1 MTPLLEMSALSVGYE
16 GPLFEPVDLRLHEG
30 EVVGIWGPNGAGKST
45 LLKAI
50 AGAAPVLGGRIRRR
64 PGLRLGV
71 QQQHPVRLPEMP
83 LTGREFLR
91 LMRAADGPPPG
102 RLRAALD
109 RRIDRLSG
117 GQFQLLAIWASLAG
131 EADLVLLD
139 EPTNNL
145 DPDSTTALAEI
156 LPRLPPRRAVV
167 LVSHER
173 DFIERTC
180 SKRLE
185 LGRWT

>member
-1 MTPLLEMSALSVGYE
+1 MTPLLELHALSVGYDA
-16 GPLFEPVDLRLHEG
+16 PLFEPVDLRLQEG
-30 EVVGIWGPNGAGKST
+30 ELVGVWGPNGAGKST

-50 AGAAPVLGGRIRRR
+50 AGEAPVLGGRIRRR
-64 PGLRLGV
+64 PGLRIGV

-83 LTGREFLR
+83 LTGREFLG
-91 LMRAADGPPPG
+91 LMRAADAPPPG
-102 RLRAALD
+102 PLRVALD

-131 EADLVLLD
+131 EADVVLLD

-145 DPDSTTALAEI
+145 DPESTADLVDI
-156 LPRLPPRRAVV
+156 LGRLPAHRAVV

-180 SKRLE
+180 TRRLE
-185 LGRWT
+185 LGRWN